1 MSRKGSRHSTPMT
14 QRASRGFIAYVN
26 LAIVICPLAVLT
38 AGVGAF
44 FGEWIAVTIWD
55 VPWDPGYVARAVG
68 LVLLGVWV
76 ITFVVRAGVPKMDPV
91 AYGKKVACFTE
102 DMKSRGVSPNSAF
115 PPTFRWPGW
124 PRAPPQFL
132 SAGGSFLWGVGLLGA
147 IGATA
152 VALFWKLQTPA
163 VPVAVMAVI
172 TLILFTVLFGL
183 AAIGTLLF
191 RRQARTYRLPTW
203 DLYSC
208 QDSV

>member
-1 MSRKGSRHSTPMT
+1 VLFRS
-14 QRASRGFIAYVN
+14 SRGFIAYVN

-55 VPWDPGYVARAVG
+55 VPALGPGAGVGAAVG

-76 ITFVVRAGVPKMDPV
+76 ITFVVRAGAPKMDPV
-91 AYGKKVACFTE
+91 AYGKKVACFIE

-115 PPTFRWPGW
+115 PPTFRMAVMLGFQV
-124 PRAPPQFL
+124 APPQFL

-191 RRQARTYRLPTW
+191 RKQARTYGLPTW
-203 DLYSC
+203 DLYSS